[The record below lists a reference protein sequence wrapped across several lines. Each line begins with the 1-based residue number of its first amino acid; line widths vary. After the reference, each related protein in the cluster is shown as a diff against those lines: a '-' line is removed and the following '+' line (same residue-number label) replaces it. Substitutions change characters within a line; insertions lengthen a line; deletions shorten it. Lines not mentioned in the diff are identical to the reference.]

1 MKRSLDDN
9 NKTEKIV
16 NFQKPKDYE
25 KNIKRSNE
33 EDLKKLNNILDDI
46 FEDDNVNIII
56 NIDTKDKKIC
66 INEKSDEKEKN
77 REYKYGDKNLSS
89 LIDSIYDD
97 FMYKD
102 INSLLLYLNKQN
114 LFVDKENWKDQL
126 LNEIA
131 YINALEEDMKKED
144 ELINI
149 LETNLAELKL
159 DKIK

>member
-1 MKRSLDDN
+1 
-9 NKTEKIV
+9 
-16 NFQKPKDYE
+16 
-25 KNIKRSNE
+25 
-33 EDLKKLNNILDDI
+33 
-46 FEDDNVNIII
+46 
-56 NIDTKDKKIC
+56 
-66 INEKSDEKEKN
+66 
-77 REYKYGDKNLSS
+77 
-89 LIDSIYDD
+89 
-97 FMYKD
+97 MYKD